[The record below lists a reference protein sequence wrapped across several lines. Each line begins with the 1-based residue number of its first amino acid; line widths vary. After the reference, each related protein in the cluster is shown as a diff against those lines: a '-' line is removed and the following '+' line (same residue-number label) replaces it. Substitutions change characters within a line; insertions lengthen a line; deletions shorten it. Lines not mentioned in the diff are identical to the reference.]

1 MVETRFA
8 GPRRRYAAACTKEPD
23 VLLSLMR
30 RHCIYINTLRM
41 LKAMSFFSGTGL
53 GLGSRAKALWYGR
66 TKVQLLEAAIDR
78 IKVSATQLSNTD

>member
-1 MVETRFA
+1 
-8 GPRRRYAAACTKEPD
+8 
-23 VLLSLMR
+23 
-30 RHCIYINTLRM
+30 M

-53 GLGSRAKALWYGR
+53 GLGSRAKALWSGR